1 MSQFCSRQHSCAAQT
16 QHLEVILDF
25 YLSPKSVKKR
35 CALSLLPLLAPGPHQ
50 QHLFL
55 VTQHPTW
62 SLLLLTCS
70 PAVYSYHRHPINLR
84 VEAGVMLTATKLYSL
99 SSFQPWLFLHS
110 AIHSQNSSPST
121 FPWAHPTSAAL
132 GSYCPSSTQSMLL
145 PQGLRTDYSFYLEC
159 NFQRTPWPTP
169 LPPLMSAQM
178 SPSYGGLAWK
188 SYSRL
193 QPPLVNNPVSLI
205 LLYSFSLYYMS
216 IFNVPFNSLIHYVCY
231 LLPVFPPLEYRL
243 LKTRIFVGFVHPCI
257 KSI

>member
-25 YLSPKSVKKR
+25 YLSPKSVRKR

-99 SSFQPWLFLHS
+99 SSLQPWLFLHS
-110 AIHSQNSSPST
+110 LPFTLRIHLLALSPVLT
-121 FPWAHPTSAAL
+121 PRQRLWAPTVPQVHKACSCPRAFAL
-132 GSYCPSSTQSMLL
+132 TIPS
-145 PQGLRTDYSFYLEC
+145 
-159 NFQRTPWPTP
+159 
-169 LPPLMSAQM
+169 
-178 SPSYGGLAWK
+178 
-188 SYSRL
+188 
-193 QPPLVNNPVSLI
+193 I
-205 LLYSFSLYYMS
+205 
-216 IFNVPFNSLIHYVCY
+216 
-231 LLPVFPPLEYRL
+231 
-243 LKTRIFVGFVHPCI
+243 
-257 KSI
+257 